1 MQFHYFPVNQ
11 QKDSMSMSGSSEQ
24 VLNPTNDHD
33 NDSTANQNQSSLKRR
48 NQSEGNL
55 LFYSFHN

>member
-1 MQFHYFPVNQ
+1 MQFHYFSVSQ
-11 QKDSMSMSGSSEQ
+11 QNNLMPMPGSSEQ

-33 NDSTANQNQSSLKRR
+33 NDSAENQSQSSSKRP

-55 LFYSFHN
+55 LLSLS